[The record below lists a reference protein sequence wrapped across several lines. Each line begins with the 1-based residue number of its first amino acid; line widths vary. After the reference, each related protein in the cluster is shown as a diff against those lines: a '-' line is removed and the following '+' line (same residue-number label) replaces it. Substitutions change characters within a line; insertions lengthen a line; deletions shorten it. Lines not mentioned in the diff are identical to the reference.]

1 MIILNK
7 YENTHL
13 QRLRHTNM
21 KYLTILDYTNCT
33 TIVEPDPCKNDST
46 EYEEYIFKKYGN
58 IDMYYM
64 VGENLNIKI

>member
-1 MIILNK
+1 
-7 YENTHL
+7 
-13 QRLRHTNM
+13 M

-33 TIVEPDPCKNDST
+33 TIVEPDPNKKDS
-46 EYEEYIFKKYGN
+46 EAYEKYIFKKYGN

>member
-1 MIILNK
+1 
-7 YENTHL
+7 
-13 QRLRHTNM
+13 M

-33 TIVEPDPCKNDST
+33 TIVEPDPNKKDST